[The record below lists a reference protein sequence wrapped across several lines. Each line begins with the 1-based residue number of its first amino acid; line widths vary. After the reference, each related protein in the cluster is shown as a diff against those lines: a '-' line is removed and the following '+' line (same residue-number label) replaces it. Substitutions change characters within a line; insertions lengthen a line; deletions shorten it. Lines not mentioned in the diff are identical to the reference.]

1 MSEAAPDA
9 GARLAQAEPGIALL
23 TLDRPHKR
31 NALTDDTVALI
42 GRLLDAVT
50 ADAACRVLII
60 TGVGER

>member
-9 GARLAQAEPGIALL
+9 GARLEQCEPGIAVL
-23 TLDRPHKR
+23 TLDRPHKL